1 MSSLGAEAVSSCD
14 DDRVETLFLF
24 EAVAIE
30 TLASSG
36 ASSLNEFEAMPI
48 SPGEVK
54 AQLKRLPASS
64 APGPD

>member
-36 ASSLNEFEAMPI
+36 ASSLNE
-48 SPGEVK
+48 GESEKVESTTCHTIGHSN
-54 AQLKRLPASS
+54 RYSS
-64 APGPD
+64 F